1 MRRTTHTLLLLAL
14 TLTLALASPPT
25 HAATDTAKKTRAKT
39 KPAPAKQYDMASPV
53 IRKPPP
59 EMLPPPLRVA
69 GNQILTPDGAPVW
82 LQGLCIDSLEWSH
95 VGERV
100 VQSVITGVYQW
111 KANAIRLP
119 VQMHTESGKGFWFGK
134 SIYQKD
140 EGKRY
145 REVVDSA
152 VNAAAG
158 LGAYLIIDLHGF
170 RAPTAETL
178 EFWKDVA
185 TRYKNHPA
193 VIFELFNEP
202 HDITWQ
208 IWRDGGDVTDSAQ
221 AGQDVVAENK
231 EKLKTF
237 QAVGMQQLVDVIR
250 ATGAKNVII
259 AGGIDWSGDISGVL
273 KGYALDDRDG
283 NGIIYTAH
291 VYPWKKD
298 WQGHFL
304 DVAEKHP
311 VLIGEVGA
319 IRAWEDFSFIGPDQ
333 RYPLEGWAED
343 MIGCIQKYKLHWTA
357 FSFHPRC
364 GPMIISDWEYTPTP
378 YWGVY
383 VKDALVNGKKFEM
396 KNPR

>member
-1 MRRTTHTLLLLAL
+1 MKNTVLSFLLA
-14 TLTLALASPPT
+14 ALF
-25 HAATDTAKKTRAKT
+25 AAFSWPLEAAKAQKA
-39 KPAPAKQYDMASPV
+39 KPAPPKKYDMNSPV
-53 IRKPPP
+53 VRKPPP
-59 EMLPPPLRVA
+59 EMLPPPLHVA
-69 GNQILTPDGAPVW
+69 GNEIRTPDGRPVW

-100 VQSVITGVYQW
+100 VQSVIAGVYQW

-119 VQMHTESGKGFWFGK
+119 VQMREDAGKGFWFGK
-134 SIYQKD
+134 SLYQKD

-145 REVVDSA
+145 REIVDSA

-170 RAPTAETL
+170 RAPTEEAVV
-178 EFWKDVA
+178 FWKDVA

-202 HDITWQ
+202 HDITWDV
-208 IWRDGGDVTDSAQ
+208 WRDGGEVSDSTRN
-221 AGQDVVAENK
+221 QDVVAENK
-231 EKLKTF
+231 DKLKTF
-237 QAVGMQQLVDVIR
+237 KAVGMQQLVDAIR
-250 ATGAKNVII
+250 GTGAKNAII

-273 KGYALDDRDG
+273 NGYELDDRGG

-298 WQGHFL
+298 WQGKFL
-304 DVAEKHP
+304 CVAEKHP

-319 IRAWEDFSFIGPDQ
+319 IRAWEDFSFIGPEQ

-357 FSFHPRC
+357 FSFHPLC

-396 KNPR
+396 KKMR

>member
-1 MRRTTHTLLLLAL
+1 LSLLLPAPLAQP
-14 TLTLALASPPT
+14 LA
-25 HAATDTAKKTRAKT
+25 AADTAKNA
-39 KPAPAKQYDMASPV
+39 APAEPGAKKKARPATSKKYENDSPV
-53 IRKPPP
+53 VRKPPP
-59 EMLPPPLRVA
+59 GMLPPPLRVA
-69 GNQILTPDGAPVW
+69 GNQVLAPDGKPVW
-82 LQGLCIDSLEWSH
+82 LQGLCVDSLEWSH

-100 VQSVITGVYQW
+100 VQSVIAGVYQW
-111 KANAIRLP
+111 KANIIRLP
-119 VQMHTESGKGFWFGK
+119 VQMRADAGKGFWFGK

-145 REVVDSA
+145 REIVDSA
-152 VNAAAG
+152 VNAASG

-170 RAPTAETL
+170 RAPTGEAL

-193 VIFELFNEP
+193 VLFELFNEP
-202 HDITWQ
+202 HDITWD
-208 IWRDGGDVTDSAQ
+208 IWRDGGDVYDEVKARE
-221 AGQDVVAENK
+221 GVVAENK
-231 EKLKTF
+231 EKLLAFK
-237 QAVGMQQLVDVIR
+237 AVGMQRLIDAIR
-250 ATGAKNVII
+250 ATGAKNIII
-259 AGGIDWSGDISGVL
+259 AGGIDWSGDISGVIN
-273 KGYALDDRDG
+273 GYELDDRGGD
-283 NGIIYTAH
+283 GIIYTAH

-298 WQGHFL
+298 WLGKFL
-304 DVAEKHP
+304 RVAEKHP

-364 GPMIISDWEYTPTP
+364 GPMIVSDWEYTPTP

-383 VKDALVNGKKFEM
+383 VKDALVNGKQFEM
-396 KNPR
+396 KKMR